1 MTNNNFFQEKFL
13 STDEDISML
22 NSFTDRSNQ
31 IKLLEQD
38 LSILQSIS
46 QEIDIE
52 LGKQTEQLSQVEE
65 NIVTSSLVIKNSEEI
80 LESTVLSRK
89 KLLGLVTTGTII
101 TSIWMPVVHIA
112 IFGKVIATVVV
123 GTSYFLF

>member
-1 MTNNNFFQEKFL
+1 MNNNLLFQDEFL
-13 STDEDISML
+13 QTNEEVSLL

-31 IKLLEQD
+31 IRLLEQD
-38 LSILQSIS
+38 LSMLQSIS

-80 LESTVLSRK
+80 LKSTVLSRK

-112 IFGKVIATVVV
+112 IFGKVIVTVVI
-123 GTSYFLF
+123 GTGYFLF